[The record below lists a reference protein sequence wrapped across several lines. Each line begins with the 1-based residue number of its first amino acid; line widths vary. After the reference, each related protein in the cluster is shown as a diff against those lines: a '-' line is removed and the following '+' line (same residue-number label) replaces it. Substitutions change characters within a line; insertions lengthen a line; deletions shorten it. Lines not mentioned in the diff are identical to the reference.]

1 MDSGPRGVTPSR
13 RRSGSRISSS
23 GERSLSSAPRPWKS
37 TKSPSG
43 SDAAGR
49 TRCSRE
55 SGLTLLI
62 SPAPPIGL
70 CLRLARR
77 SDRAPGE
84 RKRGQDTLE
93 LRAHVLELRR
103 ERKRLAEMLER
114 LIGGEAGAERCDLE
128 QYAARLSEVD
138 GAEIEAVDDRGWAPS
153 ALDHPLSPCRMIV
166 HRRCPGDVVDR
177 AGAAPAPGGRP
188 VIGIERAAAF
198 TPYVVAVRARGSKP
212 ERPLEE
218 GPAPFRVGA
227 VGANAVEALD
237 RQPGRNLGMPGNQ
250 RGVAGLDD
258 AQLEPEPLGII
269 ETATV
274 AFPRGAHALAAP
286 PLLPEAE
293 RLGRSKAPHDAV
305 HHSRAGPAALDPRVF
320 EKGEI
325 GAGAAVLIG
334 VEKMVDGRIVLVD
347 RFLDQPQAEHPRVK
361 IHVPRRVAR
370 DRGNVMDPVECHRFI
385 APPCASEV
393 R

>member
-23 GERSLSSAPRPWKS
+23 GERSFSSAPRPWKS

-128 QYAARLSEVD
+128 QHTARLSEVD
-138 GAEIEAVDDRGWAPS
+138 GAEIEAVDDRGWAPP
-153 ALDHPLSPCRMIV
+153 ALDHPLSPGRMIV
-166 HRRCPGDVVDR
+166 HRRCPGNVVHR
-177 AGAAPAPGGRP
+177 AVAAPSPGGRP
-188 VIGIERAAAF
+188 VIGIERATLF
-198 TPYVVAVRARGSKP
+198 TLDVEPVRARGPKP
-212 ERPLEE
+212 ERALEE
-218 GPAPFRVGA
+218 GPAPLRVRA

-237 RQPGRNLGMPGNQ
+237 RQPGRNLGMPGDE

-258 AQLEPEPLGII
+258 AQLEPEPLRILKA
-269 ETATV
+269 EAV
-274 AFPRGAHALAAP
+274 PVPRGAHALTAQ
-286 PLLPEAE
+286 PLLPEAQ
-293 RLGRSKAPHDAV
+293 RLGRGKAPHDPV
-305 HHSRAGPAALDPRVF
+305 HHPRAGPAALD
-320 EKGEI
+320 
-325 GAGAAVLIG
+325 
-334 VEKMVDGRIVLVD
+334 
-347 RFLDQPQAEHPRVK
+347 
-361 IHVPRRVAR
+361 
-370 DRGNVMDPVECHRFI
+370 
-385 APPCASEV
+385 
-393 R
+393 